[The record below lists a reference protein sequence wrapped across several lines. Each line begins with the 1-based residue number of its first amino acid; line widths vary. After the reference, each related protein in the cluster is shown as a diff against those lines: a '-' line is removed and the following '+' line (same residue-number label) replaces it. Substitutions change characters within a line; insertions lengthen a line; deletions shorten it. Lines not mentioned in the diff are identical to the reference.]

1 VRLTCA
7 PPLPATPLT
16 GGRPVSFSRR
26 FFVALAAAYLA
37 AVTAALPAAKTR
49 EAFETAARA
58 VPVSADADWLE
69 HGHPPH
75 GNPDSDF
82 SDAIPVK
89 GLIVFAAPIP
99 ALDVP
104 PATPG
109 VLVGEADAPR
119 PRLIRT
125 RDDFE
130 RGPPSLS

>member
-1 VRLTCA
+1 MRLPCA

-16 GGRPVSFSRR
+16 GGRPVSFRRR

-58 VPVSADADWLE
+58 VPVSDGDWLE